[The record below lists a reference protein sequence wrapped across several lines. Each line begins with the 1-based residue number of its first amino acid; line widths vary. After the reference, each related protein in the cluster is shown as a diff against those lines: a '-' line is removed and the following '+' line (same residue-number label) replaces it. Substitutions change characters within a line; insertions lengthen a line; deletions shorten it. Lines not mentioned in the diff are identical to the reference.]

1 MAGFSKVLMSCVI
14 SSPLAKLRSK
24 RRMILPE
31 RVFGKFS
38 PKRMSLGLAMGP
50 IYLAM

>member
-1 MAGFSKVLMSCVI
+1 MAGFSKVLVSWVMA
-14 SSPLAKLRSK
+14 SPLAKERSK

-31 RVFGKFS
+31 RVLGRFS

-50 IYLAM
+50 IC